1 MYAALA
7 RAVLDE
13 TDGAAVATQLE
24 RLRRRHPRAS
34 RDELAGRLIRSTAL
48 QCGAAGVAWS
58 GPAAFFGSMPL
69 GPDLGFQI
77 AALNRLVLG
86 LAALY
91 RSEASGKNRAAGLGT
106 SLGAGLAADAL
117 RRGIVAI
124 LSRSLPKR
132 PGARALAGGLAGGL
146 LAYGTAV
153 AVGNLAR
160 EVLGR
165 RGALLRRRRLW

>member
-13 TDGAAVATQLE
+13 THGAAVAARVE

-34 RDELAGRLIRSTAL
+34 RDELAVRLIRSTAL

-86 LAALY
+86 VAALY
-91 RSEASGKNRAAGLGT
+91 RSEASAKERAAGLAA
-106 SLGAGLAADAL
+106 SVGAGVAADSL
-117 RRGIVAI
+117 RRGIVSVF
-124 LSRSLPKR
+124 SRTLPKR
-132 PGARALAGGLAGGL
+132 PGARAIAGGLAGGL
-146 LAYGTAV
+146 LAYGTAM

-160 EVLGR
+160 EAYGR
-165 RGALLRRRRLW
+165 RGAFGGRRRLW

>member
-7 RAVLDE
+7 RAVLDR
-13 TDGAAVATQLE
+13 TDGAAVAARVE
-24 RLRRRHPRAS
+24 KLRRRHPRAS
-34 RDELAGRLIRSTAL
+34 RDELASRLIRSAAM
-48 QCGAAGVAWS
+48 QCGAAGMAWS
-58 GPAAFFGSMPL
+58 GPGSFFGSMPL

-77 AALNRLVLG
+77 AALNRLILA
-86 LAALY
+86 LAAVY
-91 RSEASGKNRAAGLGT
+91 RGGASGKDRAAGLAT
-106 SLGAGLAADAL
+106 SAGAGLAADSL

-132 PGARALAGGLAGGL
+132 PAARAVVGGLAGGA
-146 LAYGTAV
+146 LAYAMAL

-160 EVLGR
+160 EVFSN